1 MNNETISPVQ
11 LAMILARILRL
22 TCVSDARKS
31 QAEVHVRDLP
41 TELWTHDICK
51 IDRIISQPTLP
62 LALVIRV

>member
-31 QAEVHVRDLP
+31 QAESTFAIFLRNSGLMTFARS
-41 TELWTHDICK
+41 TE
-51 IDRIISQPTLP
+51 
-62 LALVIRV
+62 